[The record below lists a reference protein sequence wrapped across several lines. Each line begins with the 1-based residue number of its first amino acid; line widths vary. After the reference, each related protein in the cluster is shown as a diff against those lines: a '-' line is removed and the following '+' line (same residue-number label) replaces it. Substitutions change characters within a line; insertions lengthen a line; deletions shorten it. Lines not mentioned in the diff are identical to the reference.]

1 MLDIPLYLHPF
12 AVKEWNFHLNILFFF
27 PSAQHT
33 RSRHEWDLLSRF
45 YTDDI
50 GVRVDFSYPSTILI
64 HLALARCPQPN
75 FFAIWLCQNFISS
88 MRLATRSVR
97 FKISSFFNS
106 VSRLD
111 GWSVA
116 CTTVRACGAF
126 ATTRPLSSMAYRS
139 SAPLLGHSTLVCSAF
154 TRRSFLGIWAA

>member
-75 FFAIWLCQNFISS
+75 FFCHLTVPKLYFFY
-88 MRLATRSVR
+88 ATRDA
-97 FKISSFFNS
+97 
-106 VSRLD
+106 L
-111 GWSVA
+111 
-116 CTTVRACGAF
+116 
-126 ATTRPLSSMAYRS
+126 
-139 SAPLLGHSTLVCSAF
+139 CSIQNQ
-154 TRRSFLGIWAA
+154 FLF